1 MTNQKP
7 TLSLEEF
14 ADLLGQLDRFIGA
27 HNPEL
32 NLEVR
37 AIGGFSLMYH
47 DKQTS
52 LVLLRKGSSDIDTLT
67 HLPQSVATMVDII
80 ATNNDVNSDW
90 LNDCCYANHNFEE
103 EFEPY
108 ITWEPTEYT
117 FKHIDLKVA
126 NPKGILLMKLRAVCD
141 ALEFAGYPDNPEVL
155 AAELRTQDVMDTVS
169 LLRFLGIETVA
180 DLEAFPRPVE
190 ILGFDRFVRYAV
202 DQGLVRER

>member
-90 LNDCCYANHNFEE
+90 LNDCQPQLRGRIRALYYLGADGVHLQAHRLESGQPQRHPAHE
-103 EFEPY
+103 AAGG
-108 ITWEPTEYT
+108 
-117 FKHIDLKVA
+117 LRRV
-126 NPKGILLMKLRAVCD
+126 GIRRLSR
-141 ALEFAGYPDNPEVL
+141 
-155 AAELRTQDVMDTVS
+155 
-169 LLRFLGIETVA
+169 
-180 DLEAFPRPVE
+180 
-190 ILGFDRFVRYAV
+190 
-202 DQGLVRER
+202 